1 MSYERDMSIDPLALD
16 VEWVEQ
22 AELAMKYGRL
32 WADAQDACTRAEEKI
47 KLVRSQ
53 LIIEITKNPEKFGLI
68 KTTDP
73 MVEAAYRADQR
84 HIDAKE
90 DWLEKLNAVNLLSVA
105 KNEISFTRKSALE
118 NLVTLHG
125 QNYFAGPSVPRNLK
139 EKMEQRKETRNS
151 AKESANRRI
160 RVPERNKS

>member
-1 MSYERDMSIDPLALD
+1 MSYERDMAIDVTALD

-32 WADAQDACTRAEEKI
+32 WADARDALERANETVKLTKAELTVKINEK
-47 KLVRSQ
+47 
-53 LIIEITKNPEKFGLI
+53 PEKYLGEGT
-68 KTTDP
+68 KVTVAN
-73 MVEAAYRADQR
+73 VEACIMNHDDYKNAREEWLSAM
-84 HIDAKE
+84 KE
-90 DWLEKLNAVNLLSVA
+90 ANLLAVA

-151 AKESANRRI
+151 AKESANKRI
-160 RVPERNKS
+160 RKIER

>member
-1 MSYERDMSIDPLALD
+1 MSYERDMSIDVTSLD

-32 WADAQDACTRAEEKI
+32 WADAQDECSKAEEFVKYT
-47 KLVRSQ
+47 RSR
-53 LIIEITKNPEKFGLI
+53 LIIKATKDPEGVLGKGIKSTEIQL
-68 KTTDP
+68 
-73 MVEAAYRADQR
+73 EAYYRTHKDYIA
-84 HIDAKE
+84 AKD
-90 DWLEKLNAVNLLSVA
+90 DWLEKLNVVNTLAVA

-151 AKESANRRI
+151 AKESANKRI
-160 RVPERNKS
+160 RKIER